1 MSQENVEP
9 ERLEAFARQF
19 FEAFNRSLDDYIA
32 LHAPDVV
39 HVTAPEWPEGGVYR
53 GREAV
58 RDLWASMLAAQEYR
72 AELEDLVVLEDGRVL
87 STLRVHNKGI
97 ASGVATTTVIYTV
110 GTERDG
116 LLARIEYYI
125 DRGRALEAAG
135 LSE

>member
-1 MSQENVEP
+1 MISQ
-9 ERLEAFARQF
+9 ERLEAFAREL
-19 FEAFNRSLDDYIA
+19 FEAFSRSLDDYMA

-39 HVTAPEWPEGGVYR
+39 HVTAPEWPEGGVYH
-53 GREAV
+53 GKEAV
-58 RDLWASMLAAQEYR
+58 RELWEGMFAAQEYR

-87 STLRVHNKGI
+87 STVRVHNKGI

-125 DRGRALEAAG
+125 DHARALEAAG
-135 LSE
+135 LSA